1 PALSVARFRIHT
13 AMGQWRIVEKQPAHR
28 PSRRND
34 IVDAAVRI
42 FADKGYAEAADVEVT
57 AVHYH
62 FSGKDDPFA
71 AAMRASLDSISAVV
85 IAARAAAGAAS
96 ADGLRLA
103 VDAVWHWIDDNP
115 YGASLVHTHLP
126 GTIRQLSA
134 IRQEFSELHER
145 RAFDYLG
152 DGSPTGARQAAARM
166 GTGTLTMR
174 TLIDA
179 LIALHAMRMA
189 DGPLSTASPASL
201 RSATHRVA
209 RQMLLHP

>member
-1 PALSVARFRIHT
+1 
-13 AMGQWRIVEKQPAHR
+13 MGQWRIVEKQPAHR

-103 VDAVWHWIDDNP
+103 VDAVWQWIDDNP